1 MILHALNQYY
11 HRKAVAENSD
21 TAPEGFTWKPIPF
34 VILLDAEGRFQG
46 LETRW
51 NDVKKKEAQRFLL
64 PKEVKK
70 TSGIKSNL
78 LWENSAYLLG
88 INLDGLAD
96 EKTALRHQAFIQRI
110 KDAFGST
117 PEDEGVRA
125 VLAFLEQGDFS
136 AVTAHRTWQDV
147 VAAKAGNFTFQ
158 LEDDLCV
165 VAERPAVAARIA
177 ETVELVDDASET
189 GLCLVTGTRQP
200 IERLHPAI
208 KGVWGAQSSGANII
222 SFNLDAFRSFGHEQG
237 MNAPVGKSAAF
248 AYTEALNM
256 LLAKG
261 SPQRIQVGDASTVF
275 WGAQKTIA
283 EEVIPTALDDR
294 GDPDVGEIAMKAL
307 YSEGPWVNGSYL
319 EPDVQIPLYI
329 LGLAPNASRIAVRFW
344 HVGTVGEIAGNIRQ
358 HFDDLKIIQPAY
370 EKTGRLGLYR
380 VLTSIAAQGKSENI
394 PPNLAGDT
402 MRAILKNLPYPAT
415 LLQAAIRRSR
425 AEQDIPFARAA
436 VLKACLNRLLR
447 NDQITG
453 KDIDVALDE
462 QNNNIGYC
470 LGRLFAVLEK
480 IQEEA
485 SPGGGNLATIRD
497 RYYGAASSTPVSVFS
512 NLMKLKNHHLSKIEH
527 RGRVN
532 NLEKLLGQIIDHI
545 GVNGYP
551 AHLKLED
558 QGRFAIGYY
567 HQRQNFFVKS
577 EKSTPEQKEI
587 AA

>member
-1 MILHALNQYY
+1 MILQALNQYY
-11 HRKAVAENSD
+11 HRKAGAEDSD
-21 TAPEGFTWKPIPF
+21 TAPEGFTRKGIPF
-34 VILLDAEGRFQG
+34 VIVLDATGAFRDLCVLWQ
-46 LETRW
+46 
-51 NDVKKKEAQRFLL
+51 DAKKKEAKRFLL

-78 LWENSAYLLG
+78 LWENSEYLLG
-88 INLDGLAD
+88 VTVDGKKDDKA
-96 EKTALRHQAFIQRI
+96 ALRHQAFIQRI
-110 KDAFGST
+110 SDVFGDT

-125 VLAFLEQGDFS
+125 VLAFLERGDS
-136 AVTAHRTWQDV
+136 AAVTAHANWQDV
-147 VAAKAGNFTFQ
+147 VAAKGGNFTFQ
-158 LEDDLCV
+158 LEDDFCV
-165 VAERPAVAARIA
+165 VAERPAVKARIA
-177 ETVELVDDASET
+177 DSIGESDDSVET
-189 GLCLVTGTRQP
+189 GFCLVTGTPQP

-237 MNAPVGKSAAF
+237 MNAPVGKGAAF

-261 SPQRIQVGDASTVF
+261 STQRIQVGDASTVF
-275 WGAQKTIA
+275 WGAENTIA
-283 EEVIPTALDDR
+283 EEVLAHCFDDK
-294 GDPDVGEIAMKAL
+294 GDPDLGQQAIEAL
-307 YSEGPWVNGSYL
+307 YHAPWKGHYL
-319 EPDVQIPLYI
+319 AEDQEIPLYI
-329 LGLAPNASRIAVRFW
+329 LGLAPNAARIAVRFW
-344 HVGTVGEIAGNIRQ
+344 HVGTVGEIAGNVRQ
-358 HFDDLKIIQPAY
+358 HFDDLKIIRPAY
-370 EKTGRLGLYR
+370 EKTGHLGIYRLL
-380 VLTSIAAQGKSENI
+380 VSVAAQGKSENI

-425 AEQDIPFARAA
+425 AEQDIPLARAA

-447 NDQITG
+447 NDEITG
-453 KDIDVALDE
+453 KEIAVALDE

-497 RYYGAASSTPVSVFS
+497 RYYGAASSTPVAVFS

-545 GVNGYP
+545 GANGYP

-577 EKSTPEQKEI
+577 EKPTSEEKE